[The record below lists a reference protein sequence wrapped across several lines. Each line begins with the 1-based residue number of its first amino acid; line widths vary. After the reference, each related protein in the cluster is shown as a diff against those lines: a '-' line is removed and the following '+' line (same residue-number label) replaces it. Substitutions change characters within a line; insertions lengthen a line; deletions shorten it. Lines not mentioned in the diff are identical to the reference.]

1 MTSTLERAISEVE
14 TLPEAEQNEIADL
27 ILTELEDRK
36 QWDQQFAATQ
46 EPLSAGRRKFERTF
60 APAKFVSKESMNCE
74 IPDRG
79 GRQPTHARGW
89 NFLCTAFSRAGST
102 CV

>member
-14 TLPEAEQNEIADL
+14 TLPEADQNAIADL

-46 EPLSAGRRKFERTF
+46 EPLQRWAEKVRADIRAGRVRPQGIDE
-60 APAKFVSKESMNCE
+60 
-74 IPDRG
+74 
-79 GRQPTHARGW
+79 
-89 NFLCTAFSRAGST
+89 L
-102 CV
+102 